1 MHAKDDGRICLL
13 LQFSFSHDLS
23 SCHTHKY
30 YTFFFFFH
38 LESLL
43 GNHRHIFLRGSCWF
57 VKFGCT
63 PRWLKTLLGRAR
75 MALVRHGAWP
85 GGSPHRNCGMN
96 REAARY
102 KWPHAEL
109 LMRACWMASESN

>member
-13 LQFSFSHDLS
+13 LQFSFSHNLS

-30 YTFFFFFH
+30 YTFFFFFTLSH
-38 LESLL
+38 FWVIID
-43 GNHRHIFLRGSCWF
+43 IFLRGSCWF

-75 MALVRHGAWP
+75 MAQVRHGAWP
-85 GGSPHRNCGMN
+85 GGSSHRN
-96 REAARY
+96 
-102 KWPHAEL
+102 
-109 LMRACWMASESN
+109 

>member
-13 LQFSFSHDLS
+13 LQFSFSHNLS

-30 YTFFFFFH
+30 YTFFY

-43 GNHRHIFLRGSCWF
+43 GNHTYFLRGSCWF

-75 MALVRHGAWP
+75 MVRHGAWP
-85 GGSPHRNCGMN
+85 GGSSHRNCGMN